1 MKKSNFQNLRT
12 KGKIE
17 MRLKL
22 KNNPTKVYINE
33 NNYIKA
39 IYNSIKIE

>member
-1 MKKSNFQNLRT
+1 MKKRNSKNIRT
-12 KGKIE
+12 KEKIR
-17 MRLKL
+17 MRLNL
-22 KNNPTKVYINE
+22 KNSPTKVYINE

>member
-1 MKKSNFQNLRT
+1 MKKSNFQNIRT

-22 KNNPTKVYINE
+22 KNNLTKVYINE
-33 NNYIKA
+33 NNYIKE
-39 IYNSIKIE
+39 IYNVIKIV